1 MRTKNTELSP
11 HSKKVLELLSKNDK
25 PLSAYEILD
34 KLHSF
39 GIKAPSTVYRALE
52 PLVERALV
60 HRIESINAFVACHGE
75 HDGHDTRAH
84 PARFAVCRSCGN
96 AEEIH
101 DHRLSSLLSELA
113 KSLKFTVE
121 REMIELLGLCKQC
134 ASSAKT
140 KRA

>member
-60 HRIESINAFVACHGE
+60 HRIESINAFVACHSD
-75 HDGHDTRAH
+75 HDGHNHTH

-101 DHRLSSLLSELA
+101 DHRLSSLLGELA

-121 REMIELLGLCKQC
+121 REMIELLGLCRQC
-134 ASSAKT
+134 ATKP